1 MTWCVYCKTQIEDDA
16 AQCPVCHNPMTD
28 GTKVIRCP
36 SCQKFIL
43 RSAERCK
50 YCGARVTAEQPDE
63 PPAEPTAP
71 PPAPVPKDE
80 APGAEQRAAEKP
92 RKKKKR
98 RWPILLVLLLLAGA
112 VAFAALRGR
121 GEDTV
126 SPEAYM
132 SSCKSVAY
140 TMLMRDPKR
149 YEGQRLTFSGKVLRV
164 LEGGT
169 VRMYMTQFNPVGFSD
184 TDVWYASY
192 TLLEGE
198 TPFAEGDE
206 LIVYGECV
214 GLESYLDSYGAYVAM
229 PSIRI
234 DFWEEAD
241 LSRLASRDPVFG
253 VGETWTIDGLCEL
266 TVDKVKQINNDD
278 LDKVAAKYLVD
289 YTYTNFGYHTETAEG
304 IYITIDEIILDSA
317 GTMGYRY
324 PNEVKNPPLS
334 APLGETRKAQCCIGL
349 EHAGAFQ
356 LTVTVYDADFNT
368 HTARFNLSAE

>member
-16 AQCPVCHNPMTD
+16 TQCPVCQNPMTD

-36 SCQKFIL
+36 SCQRYIL
-43 RSAERCK
+43 RSAEQCK
-50 YCGARVTAEQPDE
+50 YCGARLIDRQLAPTPPPE
-63 PPAEPTAP
+63 PPAAPEPKIEE
-71 PPAPVPKDE
+71 PPAGK
-80 APGAEQRAAEKP
+80 RAVEKP

-98 RWPILLVLLLLAGA
+98 KWPVFLVLLLLVGA
-112 VAFAALRGR
+112 AVFAALRGR
-121 GEDTV
+121 GEDAV
-126 SPEAYM
+126 DPKEYM
-132 SSCKSVAY
+132 SSCKPVAY

-149 YEGQRLTFSGKVLRV
+149 YEGQHLTFSGKVLRV

-192 TLLEGE
+192 TLAEGE

-214 GLESYLDSYGAYVAM
+214 GLESYLDSYGSYVAM

-241 LSRLASRDPVFG
+241 LSRLASSDPVFG
-253 VGETWTIDGLCEL
+253 AGETWTIDGLCEL

-278 LDKVAAKYLVD
+278 PDKVAAKYLVD

-334 APLGETRKAQCCIGL
+334 APLGETCKAQCCIGL

-356 LTVTVYDADFNT
+356 LTVTVYDASFNT

>member
-16 AQCPVCHNPMTD
+16 TQCPACQNPMTD

-36 SCQKFIL
+36 SCQGYIL
-43 RSAERCK
+43 KSADHCK
-50 YCGARVTAEQPDE
+50 YCGVPLIDGHLVPPPPE
-63 PPAEPTAP
+63 PPAEKMPVNEE
-71 PPAPVPKDE
+71 PPAK
-80 APGAEQRAAEKP
+80 KKS
-92 RKKKKR
+92 KKKKR
-98 RWPILLVLLLLAGA
+98 RWPIFLVLLLLIGA
-112 VAFAALRGR
+112 AVFAALHGR
-121 GEDTV
+121 GEDAAD
-126 SPEAYM
+126 PKEYM

-214 GLESYLDSYGAYVAM
+214 GLESYLDSYGSYVAM
-229 PSIRI
+229 PSIRV
-234 DFWEEAD
+234 DFWEKAD
-241 LSRLASRDPVFG
+241 LSRLASSDPVFG

-278 LDKVAAKYLVD
+278 PDKVAAKYLVD
-289 YTYTNFGYHTETAEG
+289 YTYTNLGYHTETAEG
-304 IYITIDEIILDSA
+304 IYVTIDEIILDSA

-324 PNEVKNPPLS
+324 PNEVRNPPLS
-334 APLGETRKAQCCIGL
+334 APLGETCKAQCCIGL

-356 LTVTVYDADFNT
+356 LTVTVYDASFNT

>member
-16 AQCPVCHNPMTD
+16 TQCPVCQNPMTD

-36 SCQKFIL
+36 SCQRYIL
-43 RSAERCK
+43 RSAEQCK
-50 YCGARVTAEQPDE
+50 YCGARLIDEQLAPTAPAE
-63 PPAEPTAP
+63 PPAAPEPKIEE
-71 PPAPVPKDE
+71 PPAGK
-80 APGAEQRAAEKP
+80 RAAEKP

-98 RWPILLVLLLLAGA
+98 KWPVFLVLLLLVGA
-112 VAFAALRGR
+112 AVFAALRGR
-121 GEDTV
+121 GEDAV
-126 SPEAYM
+126 DPKEYM
-132 SSCKSVAY
+132 SSCKPVAY
-140 TMLMRDPKR
+140 TMLMRNPKR
-149 YEGQRLTFSGKVLRV
+149 YEGQHLTFSGKVLRV

-192 TLLEGE
+192 TLAEGE

-214 GLESYLDSYGAYVAM
+214 GLESYLDSYGSYVAM

-241 LSRLASRDPVFG
+241 LSRLASSDPVFG
-253 VGETWTIDGLCEL
+253 AGETWTIDGLCEL

-278 LDKVAAKYLVD
+278 PDKVAAKYLVD
-289 YTYTNFGYHTETAEG
+289 YTYTNFGYQTETADG

-334 APLGETRKAQCCIGL
+334 APLGETRKAQCCIGI